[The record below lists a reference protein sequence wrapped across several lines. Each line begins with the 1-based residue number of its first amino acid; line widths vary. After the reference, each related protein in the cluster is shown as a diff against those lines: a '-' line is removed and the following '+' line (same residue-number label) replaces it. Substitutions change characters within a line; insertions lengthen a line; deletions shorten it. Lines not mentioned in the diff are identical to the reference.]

1 MRVFVTGGA
10 GYIGSHVARELA
22 VHCYDVV
29 AYDNL
34 SHGHRELAKNC
45 EFIEGDLR
53 DAGRLKSALRGAH
66 AVMHFA
72 GLIAVGESVQ
82 KPREYFENNVLAG
95 LGLLNAVQHAGIRYF
110 VFSSTAAVYG
120 NPAKVPITE
129 DAPLQPVNPYG
140 VSKLFFE
147 QALEAY
153 GRAYDLRYAS
163 LRYFNAAGAHDS
175 GELGEM
181 HDPETHLIPNVLSA
195 AAGLRPEVE
204 IFGKDYP
211 TPDGTC
217 IRDYIHVSDLAQM
230 HIRALE
236 RLVDGGE
243 SMAVNVGTGKGY
255 SVEEVVATAEVVTG
269 RKIPRRYMPRRP
281 GDPAILVADPSRAE
295 NLLGWRAT
303 RSLQDIIGSAW
314 KWVQRMPTPST

>member
-1 MRVFVTGGA
+1 
-10 GYIGSHVARELA
+10 
-22 VHCYDVV
+22 
-29 AYDNL
+29 
-34 SHGHRELAKNC
+34 
-45 EFIEGDLR
+45 
-53 DAGRLKSALRGAH
+53 
-66 AVMHFA
+66 
-72 GLIAVGESVQ
+72 
-82 KPREYFENNVLAG
+82 
-95 LGLLNAVQHAGIRYF
+95 
-110 VFSSTAAVYG
+110 
-120 NPAKVPITE
+120 
-129 DAPLQPVNPYG
+129 
-140 VSKLFFE
+140 
-147 QALEAY
+147 
-153 GRAYDLRYAS
+153 
-163 LRYFNAAGAHDS
+163 
-175 GELGEM
+175 
-181 HDPETHLIPNVLSA
+181 
-195 AAGLRPEVE
+195 VE

>member
-1 MRVFVTGGA
+1 VEHG
-10 GYIGSHVARELA
+10 HE
-22 VHCYDVV
+22 VV

-34 SHGHRELAKNC
+34 SRGHRELVKQC

-53 DAGRLKSALRGAH
+53 DTARLKAVLRGVD

-82 KPREYFENNVLAG
+82 KPREYFESNVLAG
-95 LGLLNAVQHAGIRYF
+95 LNLLNAVQDAGICHF

-140 VSKLFFE
+140 VSKLFLE
-147 QALEAY
+147 QTLEAY
-153 GRAYDLRYAS
+153 GRAYALRYAS

-181 HDPETHLIPNVLSA
+181 HDPETHLIPNVLYA

-204 IFGKDYP
+204 IFGNDYP

-230 HIRALE
+230 HVRALE
-236 RLVDGGE
+236 RLASGGE
-243 SMAVNVGTGKGY
+243 SLVVNVGTGKGH

-269 RKIPRRYMPRRP
+269 RKIQRRYLPRRP
-281 GDPAILVADPSRAE
+281 GDAAILVADPSRAE
-295 NLLGWRAT
+295 TLLGWRAT
-303 RSLQDIIGSAW
+303 RSLHDVIGSAW
-314 KWVQRMPTPST
+314 KWVQRMPARPQ